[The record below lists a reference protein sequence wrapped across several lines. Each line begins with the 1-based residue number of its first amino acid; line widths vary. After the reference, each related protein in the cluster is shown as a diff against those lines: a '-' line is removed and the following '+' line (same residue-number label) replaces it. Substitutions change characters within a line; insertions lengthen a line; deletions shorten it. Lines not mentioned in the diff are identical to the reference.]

1 MPSQISD
8 PNKREEI
15 QKANLFS
22 GVPNTL
28 THRSPDLADDWGE
41 SQFWTVWGNA
51 VWCISASLPTT
62 TSHVRKSQCHYVIA
76 SQPPCHLHGS
86 LVSYITLLPPYSHC
100 VSTLPYHSINKSHS
114 PCISVA
120 TSHCHHVTCH
130 HCLSGVLQVRLTA
143 AETKLREVSSTL
155 SDSSQTPIQ
164 RRMPPDPGTGQV
176 FILAI
181 GALGLL
187 L

>member
-1 MPSQISD
+1 MVPGIEQGAKTARPEGSGCPARSVTQIKERKSRR
-8 PNKREEI
+8 PTCS
-15 QKANLFS
+15 A

-28 THRSPDLADDWGE
+28 THRSPDLTDDWGCL
-41 SQFWTVWGNA
+41 SFGQCGGNA
-51 VWCISASLPTT
+51 IWCISASLPAT

-100 VSTLPYHSINKSHS
+100 VSTLPYHSITKSHS

-143 AETKLREVSSTL
+143 AENKTSRGVIH
-155 SDSSQTPIQ
+155 SQ
-164 RRMPPDPGTGQV
+164 
-176 FILAI
+176 
-181 GALGLL
+181 
-187 L
+187 